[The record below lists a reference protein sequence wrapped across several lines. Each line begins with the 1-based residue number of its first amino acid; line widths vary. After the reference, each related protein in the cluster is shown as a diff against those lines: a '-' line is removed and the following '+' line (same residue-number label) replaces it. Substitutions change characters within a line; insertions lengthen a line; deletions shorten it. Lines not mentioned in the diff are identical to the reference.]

1 MLSFESNPQCREHVR
16 LLQLTLTI
24 NITPIDI
31 TLCILE
37 KNKSYKVMLKL
48 ILIFKCIMA
57 PNISSAENSFSSVK
71 TTIYLFFKYYPVEN
85 RLEHIIF

>member
-1 MLSFESNPQCREHVR
+1 MEDRYSYNLFLKKSNIWAMLSFESNPQCKEHVR

-48 ILIFKCIMA
+48 
-57 PNISSAENSFSSVK
+57 S
-71 TTIYLFFKYYPVEN
+71 
-85 RLEHIIF
+85 

>member
-48 ILIFKCIMA
+48 
-57 PNISSAENSFSSVK
+57 S
-71 TTIYLFFKYYPVEN
+71 
-85 RLEHIIF
+85 